1 MQMVQEQRGE
11 SMLITLG
18 GRLDVTSAPEFQDAC
33 VGLADSGVTDVV
45 VDMSGLEYISSA
57 GLRSVLF
64 SAKKLRGKGG
74 DLRFCGLS
82 GMVEDVFRVSGFQAM
97 FTISPTVG
105 DLLG

>member
-1 MQMVQEQRGE
+1 MQMDQEQRGE
-11 SMLITLG
+11 STLITLG
-18 GRLDVTSAPEFQDAC
+18 GRLDVTSAPQFQDAC

-45 VDMSGLEYISSA
+45 VDMSALEYISSA

-74 DLRFCGLS
+74 DLRFCGLT

-97 FTISPTVG
+97 FTIASSS
-105 DLLG
+105 DELLG